1 MHVSRNLSFTAWA
14 YVKFVST
21 ADAASTFVKKR
32 LNEDGYLPLATEIKG
47 ITHIAAGV
55 IYLSGVLYLE
65 CMTPDKQTEYTIH
78 EELCAIHGMTRLH
91 RRWSSRSEVQLEGE
105 YELARARLHLEK
117 GTQQLLPSML
127 IISCLNYWYARA

>member
-65 CMTPDKQTEYTIH
+65 CMTPDKQTEYTIPNGSLMVVQGDAEH
-78 EELCAIHGMTRLH
+78 IFLCPCVPI
-91 RRWSSRSEVQLEGE
+91 VQTGDD
-105 YELARARLHLEK
+105 
-117 GTQQLLPSML
+117 
-127 IISCLNYWYARA
+127 